1 MDIIDAMDNYY
12 QYIVAEKGLSLLS
25 AKAYLEDINH
35 FIKDYRLNNIKD
47 TDQLKSDDLSNFLQY
62 EIKNGKSITT
72 SLRRLSSLKGFF
84 MFLIKEGIIDIP
96 LEEVE
101 APKKPF
107 HLPTLISL
115 EEVEALLD
123 APNIEK
129 DDELRDRAMLEL
141 MYASGLRVSEL
152 LNVKRGDVDLK
163 LNIVTVMG
171 KGGNQRKIPFGEYAS
186 DYIAKY
192 INDVRSKNINSKSSY
207 LFLSK
212 YGEPLSRQYFFKQIK
227 KYAMIA
233 GIKENISP
241 HTLRHCFATHL
252 LNNGADLRVVQ
263 EMLGHS
269 NIATTQIYT
278 HVTSKRIVEAYNAL
292 MQSKR

>member
-171 KGGNQRKIPFGEYAS
+171 KGGKQRKIPFGEYAS

-192 INDVRSKNINSKSSY
+192 INDVRSRNINSKSSY

-233 GIKENISP
+233 GIKGNISP

>member
-171 KGGNQRKIPFGEYAS
+171 KGGKQRKIPFGEYAS

-212 YGEPLSRQYFFKQIK
+212 YGEPLSRQYFFFQIK

>member
-1 MDIIDAMDNYY
+1 MDIIDAIDNYY

-171 KGGNQRKIPFGEYAS
+171 KGGKQRKIPFGEYAS

>member
-84 MFLIKEGIIDIP
+84 MFLIKEGVIDIP

-171 KGGNQRKIPFGEYAS
+171 KGGKQRKIPFGEYAS

-192 INDVRSKNINSKSSY
+192 INDVRSKNINSKSPY

>member
-171 KGGNQRKIPFGEYAS
+171 KGAKQRKIPFGEYAS

>member
-171 KGGNQRKIPFGEYAS
+171 KGGKQRKIPFGEYAS

>member
-152 LNVKRGDVDLK
+152 LNVKRGDIDLK

-171 KGGNQRKIPFGEYAS
+171 KGGKQRKIPFGEYAS

>member
-1 MDIIDAMDNYY
+1 
-12 QYIVAEKGLSLLS
+12 
-25 AKAYLEDINH
+25 
-35 FIKDYRLNNIKD
+35 
-47 TDQLKSDDLSNFLQY
+47 
-62 EIKNGKSITT
+62 
-72 SLRRLSSLKGFF
+72 

-171 KGGNQRKIPFGEYAS
+171 KGGKQRKIPFGEYAS

>member
-47 TDQLKSDDLSNFLQY
+47 TNQLKSDDLSNFLQY

-171 KGGNQRKIPFGEYAS
+171 KGGKQRKIPFGEYAS

>member
-171 KGGNQRKIPFGEYAS
+171 KGGKQRKIPFGEYAS

-192 INDVRSKNINSKSSY
+192 INDVRSRNINSKSSY

>member
-171 KGGNQRKIPFGEYAS
+171 KGGKQRKIPFGEYAS

-212 YGEPLSRQYFFKQIK
+212 YGEPLSRQHFFKQIK

>member
-35 FIKDYRLNNIKD
+35 FIKDYRFNNIKD
-47 TDQLKSDDLSNFLQY
+47 TDQLKGDDLSNFLQY

-171 KGGNQRKIPFGEYAS
+171 KGGKQRKIPFGEYAS